1 MSIKEET
8 LILEEDSIPTKE
20 TKGFMVT
27 KIVKKTK
34 VTITLVHKV
43 HIQAIPPTFLNKVGA
58 HNMALI
64 NLELFVNCV
73 TNLAMVLKPA
83 GLALNLFSLL
93 KQMY

>member
-1 MSIKEET
+1 M
-8 LILEEDSIPTKE
+8 EEDSIPTKE

-27 KIVKKTK
+27 KIIKETR
-34 VTITLVHKV
+34 VTIILVHNV
-43 HIQAIPPTFLNKVGA
+43 HIQAIPHTFLNKVGA
-58 HNMALI
+58 HNMALL

-83 GLALNLFSLL
+83 GLGLNLFSLL